1 MDNQDSLTT
10 MLDAVSFD
18 VTTPS
23 GGVRAILHPVTLQLS
38 ERSVAVV
45 GANGSGK
52 STLLRLIAGL
62 VEPTA
67 GTVSFSPAAPRAG
80 FVFANPQAQIVMPV
94 VIEDIEFSL
103 KQAGVAKA
111 RRRPAALRVLAEAG
125 LADRA
130 ESSVYELSSGER
142 QKLALAGVLAAQPE
156 LVLAD
161 EPTTLLDLRA
171 AEEFQQRLLQLP
183 VPLITATHDL
193 SLAAQ
198 AERVLVFDS
207 GALVADDEP
216 AAAIAAYKRLA
227 LGQRQP

>member
-10 MLDAVSFD
+10 ILDGASFD
-18 VTTPS
+18 VPGPS
-23 GGVRAILHPVTLQLS
+23 GGARRLLHPISVELA

-62 VEPTA
+62 VEPTG
-67 GTVSFSPAAPRAG
+67 GTVSFRPAAPRAG
-80 FVFANPQAQIVMPV
+80 FIFANPQAQIVMPV

-103 KQAGVAKA
+103 KQAGVSRPD
-111 RRRPAALRVLAEAG
+111 RRAAALEVLAEVG
-125 LADRA
+125 LVDRA

-142 QKLALAGVLAAQPE
+142 QKLALASVLAAQPE

-171 AEEFQQRLLQLP
+171 AADLQQRLLQLP
-183 VPLITATHDL
+183 VPMITATHDL
-193 SLAAQ
+193 DLAAQ

-207 GALVADDEP
+207 GELVVDDDP
-216 AAAIAAYKRLA
+216 APAIAAYKRLA
-227 LGQRQP
+227 LSQRQP